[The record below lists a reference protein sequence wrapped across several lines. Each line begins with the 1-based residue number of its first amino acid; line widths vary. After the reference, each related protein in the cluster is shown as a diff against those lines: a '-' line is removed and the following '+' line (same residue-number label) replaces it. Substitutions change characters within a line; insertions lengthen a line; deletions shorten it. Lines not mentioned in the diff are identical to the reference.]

1 MPTRTK
7 IITTVA
13 IIMIGIAI
21 IIGSVLIPSFRGII
35 TLAEEISR
43 QQSKAAQALAHARQL
58 APTTSLIEEIQRE
71 LPGLE
76 RMIIESGKEIDFF
89 ALLEEK
95 NKQNNL
101 QQLVRLSPSVEVL
114 PSLEELPLEFQIQ
127 GTFQDILAYIS
138 ELERMPELI
147 VLRSITLSHS
157 TVSKDSKKPLSAT
170 VTGVIYV
177 HKK

>member
-1 MPTRTK
+1 
-7 IITTVA
+7 
-13 IIMIGIAI
+13 
-21 IIGSVLIPSFRGII
+21 
-35 TLAEEISR
+35 
-43 QQSKAAQALAHARQL
+43 
-58 APTTSLIEEIQRE
+58 
-71 LPGLE
+71 
-76 RMIIESGKEIDFF
+76 MIIESGKEIDFF

-127 GTFQDILAYIS
+127 GTFRDILAYIS